1 VPSRGEAL
9 KSGTAGSKVW
19 KRLTNR
25 NRCSLFHGREK
36 PFNRLELTG
45 VELEYK
51 KELKQ
56 KDGQRAKNRQRGE
69 EIKSFIA
76 SFFFHAGDSPLFT
89 FFFQLQ
95 TLFGILPPL
104 FLRIGLLMKPNDYH
118 VAMDELASLC
128 KRRGFIFQTS
138 EIYGGLNGFWDYGPL
153 GVELKRNIKETWWK
167 SVVQTRENVVGLD
180 SSIIM
185 HPKVW
190 EASGHIGNFK
200 DPMVD
205 CRETKGRY
213 RADQMFVLKHKTD
226 DSALMFAF
234 QEEVSEPAEKKIKKI
249 AKGNIADYE
258 TVPLMDIPVDTYTR
272 LVGPETNEPGTLT
285 EPRAFNLMFKTFVGP
300 VEGSASIAYLR
311 PETAQGIFAQ
321 FGNVHATARQKIPFG
336 IAQIGKAFRN
346 EINPRNYTFRS
357 REFEQMELEFFIA
370 PGTDA
375 EQHEYWVTERLKWY
389 EKVGLPE
396 GRMHRDIHEGDALA
410 HYASACTDILYDFPF
425 GTQELEG
432 IAARGNFDLTQ
443 HQKCSGKGLEYFDE
457 ETKERYLPHVIEPSA
472 GVDRIALALLC
483 EAYRIE
489 WIPKGDT
496 GGEVLTATPGVDRAP
511 EGYEARTVLRF
522 APCIAPYKV
531 AVFPL
536 LKNKEELVGKARE
549 VFEQLNERWT
559 CFYDQAGAIGRR
571 YRRQDEIGTPLCV
584 TIDFDTLED
593 NTVTVRDRD
602 TMEQVRMPI
611 SELENY
617 IAERVKF

>member
-1 VPSRGEAL
+1 ME
-9 KSGTAGSKVW
+9 
-19 KRLTNR
+19 
-25 NRCSLFHGREK
+25 
-36 PFNRLELTG
+36 
-45 VELEYK
+45 
-51 KELKQ
+51 
-56 KDGQRAKNRQRGE
+56 
-69 EIKSFIA
+69 
-76 SFFFHAGDSPLFT
+76 
-89 FFFQLQ
+89 
-95 TLFGILPPL
+95 
-104 FLRIGLLMKPNDYH
+104 PNDYH
-118 VAMDELASLC
+118 VSMDALASLC

-138 EIYGGLNGFWDYGPL
+138 EIYGGINGFWDYGPL
-153 GVELKRNIKETWWK
+153 GVELKRNIKESWWK
-167 SVVQTRENVVGLD
+167 SMVQTRDNIEGLD

-190 EASGHIGNFK
+190 EASGHVGNFK
-200 DPMVD
+200 DPMLD
-205 CRETKGRY
+205 CRETKSRY

-234 QEEVSEPAEKKIKKI
+234 HEEASEPAEKKIKKI
-249 AKGNIADYE
+249 AKGDPADYE
-258 TVPLMDIPVDTYTR
+258 TVALLDIAVEDYNR
-272 LVGPETNEPGTLT
+272 LVGPDTTEAGTLT
-285 EPRAFNLMFKTFVGP
+285 EPRAFNLMFKTHVGP
-300 VEGSASIAYLR
+300 VEENAAVAWLR

-321 FGNVHATARQKIPFG
+321 FGNVHAVSRQKIPFG

-357 REFEQMELEFFIA
+357 REFEQMELEFFIK

-375 EQHEYWVTERLKWY
+375 DQHEYWVSERLKWY

-410 HYASACTDILYDFPF
+410 HYASACTDIMYDFPF

-432 IAARGNFDLTQ
+432 IAARGNYDLTQ
-443 HQKCSGKGLEYFDE
+443 HQNTAGKKLEYLDE
-457 ETKERYLPHVIEPSA
+457 ETKERYIPHVIEPSA

-483 EAYRIE
+483 EAYRVE

-496 GGEVLTATPGVDRAP
+496 GGEVLTADPNAKRAP

-536 LKNKEELVGKARE
+536 LKNKEELVDKARE
-549 VFEQLNERWT
+549 VYEKLCERWN

-571 YRRQDEIGTPLCV
+571 YRRQDEIGTPLGV

-593 NTVTVRDRD
+593 DTVTVRDRD
-602 TMEQVRMPI
+602 TMEQIRMPI
-611 SELENY
+611 SELETY
-617 IAERVKF
+617 IAEKVKF

>member
-1 VPSRGEAL
+1 ME
-9 KSGTAGSKVW
+9 
-19 KRLTNR
+19 
-25 NRCSLFHGREK
+25 
-36 PFNRLELTG
+36 
-45 VELEYK
+45 
-51 KELKQ
+51 
-56 KDGQRAKNRQRGE
+56 
-69 EIKSFIA
+69 
-76 SFFFHAGDSPLFT
+76 
-89 FFFQLQ
+89 
-95 TLFGILPPL
+95 
-104 FLRIGLLMKPNDYH
+104 PNDYH
-118 VAMDELASLC
+118 VSMDALASLC

-138 EIYGGLNGFWDYGPL
+138 EIYGGINGFWDYGPL
-153 GVELKRNIKETWWK
+153 GVELKRNIKESWWK
-167 SVVQTRENVVGLD
+167 SIVQTRENVVGLD

-200 DPMVD
+200 DPMLD

-213 RADQMFVLKHKTD
+213 RADQISVLKHKTD
-226 DSALMFAF
+226 SAALMFAF
-234 QEEVSEPAEKKIKKI
+234 HEEVSAPAEKKIKKL
-249 AKGNIADYE
+249 AKGDPSDYE
-258 TVPLMDIPVDTYTR
+258 TVPLLDIPVDTYDR

-300 VEGSASIAYLR
+300 VEGSASVAYLR

-357 REFEQMELEFFIA
+357 REFEQMELEFFIK

-375 EQHEYWVTERLKWY
+375 EQHEYWVSERLKWY
-389 EKVGLPE
+389 SKVGLPE

-410 HYASACTDILYDFPF
+410 HYASACTDIMYDFPF

-443 HQKCSGKGLEYFDE
+443 HQETSGKKLEYLDE
-457 ETKERYLPHVIEPSA
+457 ESKERYIPHVIEPSA

-483 EAYRIE
+483 EAYRVE

-496 GGEVLTATPGVDRAP
+496 GGEVLTADPNVQRAP

-571 YRRQDEIGTPLCV
+571 YRRQDEIGTPLGV

-593 NTVTVRDRD
+593 DTVTVRDRD
-602 TMEQVRMPI
+602 TMEQTRMPI
-611 SELENY
+611 SELESY
-617 IAERVKF
+617 IAERVRF

>member
-1 VPSRGEAL
+1 
-9 KSGTAGSKVW
+9 
-19 KRLTNR
+19 
-25 NRCSLFHGREK
+25 
-36 PFNRLELTG
+36 
-45 VELEYK
+45 
-51 KELKQ
+51 
-56 KDGQRAKNRQRGE
+56 
-69 EIKSFIA
+69 
-76 SFFFHAGDSPLFT
+76 
-89 FFFQLQ
+89 
-95 TLFGILPPL
+95 
-104 FLRIGLLMKPNDYH
+104 MKPNDYH
-118 VAMDELASLC
+118 VSMDVLASLC

-138 EIYGGLNGFWDYGPL
+138 EIYGGINGFWDYGPL
-153 GVELKRNIKETWWK
+153 GVELKRNIKESWWK
-167 SVVQTRENVVGLD
+167 AVVQTRENVVGLD

-205 CRETKGRY
+205 CRETKSRY
-213 RADQMFVLKHKTD
+213 RADQILVFKHKSD
-226 DSALMFAF
+226 DTTLMFAYPED
-234 QEEVSEPAEKKIKKI
+234 EEAPAKRVKKI
-249 AKGNIADYE
+249 AKQNAEDYE
-258 TVPLMDIPVDTYTR
+258 VVPLLDIPLDNYDR

-300 VEGSASIAYLR
+300 VEESSNVAYLR

-321 FGNVHATARQKIPFG
+321 FGNVLATARQKIPFG

-375 EQHEYWVTERLKWY
+375 EQHEYWVSERLKWY
-389 EKVGLPE
+389 GKVGLPE

-443 HQKCSGKGLEYFDE
+443 HQECSGKKLEYLND
-457 ETKERYLPHVIEPSA
+457 ETKERYIPHVIEPSA

-483 EAYRIE
+483 EAYRVE

-496 GGEVLTATPGVDRAP
+496 GGEVLTAKPGVDRAP

-593 NTVTVRDRD
+593 DTVTVRDRD

-611 SELENY
+611 SELGAT